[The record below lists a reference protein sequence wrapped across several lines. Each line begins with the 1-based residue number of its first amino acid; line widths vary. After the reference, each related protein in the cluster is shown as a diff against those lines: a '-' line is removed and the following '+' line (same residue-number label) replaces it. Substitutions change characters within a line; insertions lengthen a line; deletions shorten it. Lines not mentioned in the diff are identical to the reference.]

1 MKRHQICIFILSA
14 IAALGTLC
22 YIYPAEGISVGT
34 LSLRFSS
41 LSDVMGGEKVEEEP
55 EVNIEELLAMSE
67 KTAQLAAEKDSLLSF
82 FNTSP
87 TRFYLPDNDL
97 SFFDP
102 VFKELENADK
112 KRVRILH
119 YGDSQ
124 LEEDRMTF
132 VIRDTL
138 QKMFGGDGQGMM
150 PARTHNT
157 FSMTGCANGSITRY
171 MVFAPDRRCN
181 GNKYGPFGD
190 FVRLYGSVRLNYRQ
204 SKRTDVKRRYFNEVT
219 VVAGNTSGKGLAIT
233 LGDSTIRFQAG
244 ESFVRASFSVPDNS
258 DNVSLSISG
267 NGDLYGV
274 LMDTKTG
281 VAVDN
286 IPMRGCSGTIFT
298 AMNAD
303 LLRNYYEQENVRLI
317 FLQYG
322 GNSIPVIT
330 NTKHVSNYCNTMR
343 KQINYIQA
351 LAPHAKIVFIGPSDM
366 YSRTKPMI
374 PHLVDSLICTANSC
388 GAAYWDIFGA
398 MGGKYSMPKWVNKG
412 LAASDYIHFSSKG
425 SKLMAS
431 RIAESFKLYYEYYLW
446 RKENEE

>member
-1 MKRHQICIFILSA
+1 MKRYQITLFILSA
-14 IAALGTLC
+14 IAVLGAMCHFFPEEGLTLTLKF
-22 YIYPAEGISVGT
+22 PSLKEVMGEEEEEQPEISV
-34 LSLRFSS
+34 
-41 LSDVMGGEKVEEEP
+41 EE
-55 EVNIEELLAMSE
+55 ILAMSE
-67 KTAQLAAEKDSLLSF
+67 RNAEIAAEKDSLVKF

-87 TRFYLPDNDL
+87 TRFYTPNNDH

-102 VFKELENADK
+102 VFKELEKADSN
-112 KRVRILH
+112 RVRILH

-150 PARTHNT
+150 PARNHYT
-157 FSMTGCANGSITRY
+157 FSMAGSANGSITRY
-171 MVFAPDRRCN
+171 MIFAPDRRCR

-190 FVRLYGSVRLNYRQ
+190 FVRLYGSARLNYRQ
-204 SKRTDVKRRYFNEVT
+204 SNRKDLRRRLFNEVT
-219 VVAGNTSGKGLAIT
+219 VVAGNTTGKGLSIT
-233 LGDSTIRFQAG
+233 VGDSTMRFPAG
-244 ESFVRASFSVPDNS
+244 ENLVRAVFSMPDSS
-258 DNVSLSISG
+258 DKVSINVSG
-267 NGDLYGV
+267 TGDIYGV
-274 LMDTKTG
+274 LMDTKNG

-303 LLRNYYEQENVRLI
+303 QLRTYYDEENVRLI

-322 GNSIPVIT
+322 GNSVPVIK
-330 NTKHVSNYCNTMR
+330 NSKQVSNYCATMR
-343 KQINYIQA
+343 KQINQVQG
-351 LAPHAKIVFIGPSDM
+351 LAPNAKVVLIGPSDM
-366 YSRTKPMI
+366 GRRTWSMI
-374 PHLVDSLICTANSC
+374 PQLVDSLICTANSC

-398 MGGKYSMPKWVNKG
+398 MGGKYSMASWVSKG
-412 LAASDYIHFSSKG
+412 LAASDYIHFSTKG